1 MLNGVRAPGVAM
13 DEQEALRRR
22 PRRGFIGPSNDG
34 GLARRVAFR
43 NLSIRELDGGED
55 GPRAGQERRPPME

>member
-1 MLNGVRAPGVAM
+1 MLNGVRAAGVVM
-13 DEQEALRRR
+13 DEQEALRHR
-22 PRRGFIGPSNDG
+22 PRRGIIDLSNDG
-34 GLARRVAFR
+34 GLARGVAFR